1 MHAHLASLH
10 QALSVEQRAEAD
22 EHARLAALSEDEQVA
37 AGFAWPPLTV
47 TAVARRGRRFFV
59 SLQTDRDIV
68 LHDGIGPGQPVSA
81 EGMAGS
87 CIGIDERDAE
97 LILPSRLVE
106 GQLVRVT
113 RRHDPITFVRYRQAL
128 ERADEHASP
137 LRAVLLGEAEPT
149 ESDID
154 DDLAALEGLDDA
166 QRAAALHALGAHPLA
181 VVHGPPGTGKTR
193 MLAAVL
199 AVLAGRGERT
209 WALADSNAAVD
220 HLALQAAKTGLEVVR
235 LGHLARIG
243 SAATPLSLEARIAD
257 SHLGPALVALDR
269 EIARSE
275 GAALRPLFDERRR
288 LRDQARALVL
298 EGADVI
304 AATFG
309 TLARLGPELPPA
321 DTAVVDEATQATEPA
336 IWTAVPHTK
345 RLVLVGDPH
354 QLGPVSKV
362 DSGLERSLLQRFVE
376 EARIPLPMLEI
387 QYRMA
392 TPIRE
397 QVADIYG
404 DRYRDD
410 PTAAA
415 QRLDDLPPTTWLD
428 TAGRDLHDAIDP
440 TTRSH
445 FNDGEAMLVAHAVAQ
460 LRERGIGPERIG
472 VITPYSAQ
480 VARLRRE
487 PALRDVEV
495 ATVNAFQGREKDA
508 IAVSWVRSNED
519 GELGFVADGRR
530 LTVALTRA
538 RAWLWLVGDAA
549 TLARHPRFAAIIER
563 HEQAG
568 SLQSAWEPPWSDVLD
583 EATVSPHIG

>member
-1 MHAHLASLH
+1 MHPHLTALH
-10 QALSVEQRAEAD
+10 QALSMEQRAEAE
-22 EHARLAALSEDEQVA
+22 EHARLAALPEDEQVA

-47 TAVARRGRRFFV
+47 TAVERRGRRFFV
-59 SLQTDRDIV
+59 TLQAERGVV
-68 LHDGIGPGQPVSA
+68 LHDGIGPGDPVSVK
-81 EGMAGS
+81 GMAGT

-97 LILPSRLVE
+97 LIVPSRLPD
-106 GQLVRVT
+106 GQALRIT

-137 LRAVLLGEAEPT
+137 LRQVLLGETEPT
-149 ESDID
+149 EGAPDV
-154 DDLAALEGLDDA
+154 DLTRLDGLDDA
-166 QRAAALHALGAHPLA
+166 QRTAALHALSASPLA

-199 AVLAGRGERT
+199 DALVVRGERT

-243 SAATPLSLEARIAD
+243 SDAAALSLEARIAA

-269 EIARSE
+269 EIARTE

-288 LRDQARALVL
+288 LRDQARTLVL
-298 EGADVI
+298 ENADVI
-304 AATFG
+304 ASTFG

-321 DTAVVDEATQATEPA
+321 TTAVVDEATQATEPA
-336 IWTAVPHTK
+336 VWTAVPYIE

-354 QLGPVSKV
+354 QLGPVSKSE
-362 DSGLERSLLQRFVE
+362 SGLDRSLLQRLVE

-397 QVADIYG
+397 HVATVYG
-404 DRYRDD
+404 ERYRDD

-415 QRLDDLPPTTWLD
+415 QRLDDLPPTTWVD

-440 TTRSH
+440 TTRSL
-445 FNDGEAMLVAHAVAQ
+445 FNDGEARLLAHAVAQ
-460 LRERGIGPERIG
+460 LRDAGIAPDRIG

-487 PALRDVEV
+487 PALQDVEV

-538 RAWLWLVGDAA
+538 RAWLWLVGDSA

-563 HEQAG
+563 HEASG
-568 SLQSAWEPPWSDVLD
+568 ALESAWEPPWSDVLD
-583 EATVSPHIG
+583 GAE

>member
-269 EIARSE
+269 EIARTE